1 MQNIPE
7 VGTLLADRY
16 FIEEIVDTCGETA
29 ILKCVDTRLEVVCA
43 IKLLIG
49 DDEAPDWSQRRENF
63 IAAFRKQA
71 RLNHPNIIHVVNL
84 ELRGER
90 TFAVMEAVE
99 GFTLERYLETTTLTP
114 KEVTELFLSIVDA
127 VSMAHGSKIL
137 HKGISPH
144 NIMLYQQDNRLSP
157 RILNFGTHRDS
168 RRLDPLKHLPYLS
181 PEQFENYDN
190 AYPSSDVYALCATMY
205 FAFTRRGP
213 CVCEDYSKY
222 LEVYAQ
228 NKRKLLFPGDIPPE
242 FSELIRTG
250 LSLRPEQ
257 RFLNAGALLK
267 ALKKIGSGFHLSANL
282 TIEASKSRPT
292 LATVSPSQGL
302 VTDMQSGGFT
312 SIPPLSTL
320 TPSQPI
326 VPRVP
331 TGSFTTSAQ
340 IAVNNPQ
347 PSSTSQSIVAPS
359 VEDMQPS
366 GSFGQVLSIPADCH
380 LPAEL
385 DNVYRILRIDSIQP
399 HAMVGLLSTIS
410 HPDLQFAFKK
420 LRLDGPIERA
430 VFAEGVRRTDM
441 LSKDNNSFEKVIEC
455 YPEHGLFV
463 MPDVDHL
470 SLQQSLL
477 NEGAVPMNMAIHI
490 AILIAHAMNYAHQNG
505 FVNGNLKPTNI
516 LFEEKNGRLAPVIYD
531 FGQKLYVSDVSQLSV
546 TDLPYIAP
554 ELGYNLQNTNAQ
566 ADIYSFGM
574 ILIEMLIGKSVYQ
587 SNDIQSLHEEI
598 SQYQAVPN
606 TYNWQEQFPKPLVQV
621 IHWCTNFD
629 TSRRYLHF
637 SDLLRDLYLVHEQLK
652 G

>member
-1 MQNIPE
+1 MQSIPE

-16 FIEEIVDTCGETA
+16 YIEEIVDTCGETA

-49 DDEAPDWSQRRENF
+49 DDEAPDWSERRNYF
-63 IAAFRKQA
+63 IDAFRKQA
-71 RLNHPNIIHVVNL
+71 RLNHPNIIHVVNI

-99 GFTLERYLETTTLTP
+99 GFTLEQYLANTTLTP

-127 VSMAHGSKIL
+127 VSMAHGSKIM
-137 HKGISPH
+137 HKGINPH

-157 RILNFGTHRDS
+157 RILNFGTHRETK
-168 RRLDPLKHLPYLS
+168 RLDPLKHLPFLS
-181 PEQFENYDN
+181 PEQFENYEN
-190 AYPSSDVYALCATMY
+190 AYPASDVYALCATMY

-222 LEVYAQ
+222 MEVFAQ
-228 NKRKLLFPGDIPPE
+228 NKRKILFPGDIPPE

-257 RFLNAGALLK
+257 RFMNAGALLK
-267 ALKKIGSGFHLSANL
+267 ALKKIGSGFQLSANL
-282 TIEASKSRPT
+282 TIEASKSRPN
-292 LATVSPSQGL
+292 LAAVTPSHNF
-302 VTDMQSGGFT
+302 VTEMQSGGFT

-320 TPSQPI
+320 TPSQPL

-340 IAVNNPQ
+340 ISVSNPQ

-359 VEDMQPS
+359 VEDMYSS
-366 GSFGQVLSIPADCH
+366 GGSGQILSIPSDCH
-380 LPAEL
+380 LSPKLEKI
-385 DNVYRILRIDSIQP
+385 YRIMRIDSILP
-399 HAMVGLLSTIS
+399 HAMIGVLSTIS
-410 HPDLQFAFKK
+410 HPDLQFAFKM
-420 LRLDGPIERA
+420 LRLDGDIERA
-430 VFAEGVRRTDM
+430 VFAEGVRRTDI

-455 YPEHGLFV
+455 YPDEGLFV
-463 MPDVDHL
+463 MPEVEHF
-470 SLQQSLL
+470 SLKQSIL
-477 NEGAVPMNMAIHI
+477 NEGAVPVRMAVHI

-516 LFEEKNGRLAPVIYD
+516 LFEENNGRLAPVIYD
-531 FGQKLYVSDVSQLSV
+531 FGQRLYVSDVSQLNM

-554 ELGYNLQNTNAQ
+554 ELAFNLQNTNAQ
-566 ADIYSFGM
+566 ADIYSFGIM
-574 ILIEMLIGKSVYQ
+574 LIEMLIGKSVYQ
-587 SNDIQSLHEEI
+587 SNDIRDLQEEI
-598 SQYQAVPN
+598 RRCQAVPN
-606 TYNWQEQFPKPLVQV
+606 TDNWWEMFPKPLVQV